1 MYVQLCIYY
10 IGLENYSN
18 AILVVLQ
25 FIFVDIHMGCFTT
38 VFSPAP
44 SSGIDENRRAKVE
57 VF

>member
-38 VFSPAP
+38 VFSPGLIA
-44 SSGIDENRRAKVE
+44 DESVLQNR
-57 VF
+57 